1 MTDISRSIV
10 FPSSDT
16 KDTFNT
22 SGGLES
28 GVRWSVL
35 DAVSVNSVVPANSV
49 VGWKVQVEILNR
61 K

>member
-1 MTDISRSIV
+1 MIDISRSIV

-16 KDTFNT
+16 KDSFNT

-35 DAVSVNSVVPANSV
+35 DAVSVPLAGRSR
-49 VGWKVQVEILNR
+49 LR
-61 K
+61 L